1 MNTLELELTDQH
13 RDNMMQNLSGLNLVV
28 DEVDRD
34 GDCFFRAIAR
44 QLYKHLRLN
53 KEQIQHHCSLLG
65 LGKDETSDTK

>member
-13 RDNMMQNLSGLNLVV
+13 RDNMIRNLSGLNLVV

-34 GDCFFRAIAR
+34 GDCFFRATAR
-44 QLYKHLRLN
+44 QLCKHLRLH

-65 LGKDETSDTK
+65 LG